1 MAYALFWSMFGW
13 TMLRRREWA
22 LPLLFCAMSFGA
34 FSVLP
39 PAATGGITILPRT
52 LCAVALLAVV
62 LLERDG
68 LSRAW
73 TFMTDPRRLGLLTA
87 FMVMAVIISLFM
99 PRLFAGHVTIMG
111 LNSTQPELLK
121 PSMTIYTQIIY
132 LTASYC
138 VALAVSLIG
147 TTPEG
152 RRTIANA
159 VILGTLCAV
168 FTGVL
173 DVATHG
179 TNLLAPFR
187 TATYRLL
194 LVGEI
199 LGSSR
204 IVGLMPEASAY
215 GGLCAGFGT
224 AAYFIGRVI
233 PAEGWWGKL
242 ARIAP
247 FMALGMAA
255 LSTSSSAY
263 LGLGMFCV
271 VAGLDWVIRF
281 MRATEPQERRTLF
294 RECAIVVTL
303 LFVVGLVALLNSKA
317 FAPAYRMIDLMVF
330 HKSQSASYIERS
342 TWNLVSLRALAETY
356 WLGVGVGSTRSS
368 SWPVALVSG
377 TGVLGGALMAAFLLR
392 FLSAS
397 TSKDADRVSRQIL
410 YGAKLSWLVVFIPG
424 AVSSPSVDFGAMSAS
439 LFGMAAAVMGTDGV
453 RAIRDRRRKPL
464 ARRDIRQPLAR
475 TGA

>member
-52 LCAVALLAVV
+52 LCAVALLAA
-62 LLERDG
+62 LLVDRDG
-68 LSRAW
+68 WSKAW
-73 TFMTDPRRLGLLTA
+73 ASMADPRRLGLLTA
-87 FMVMAVIISLFM
+87 FMVLAVVISLFM

-111 LNSTQPELLK
+111 LNSAQPELLQ
-121 PSMTIYTQIIY
+121 PSTTIYTQIIY

-159 VILGTLCAV
+159 VIIGTLCAV
-168 FTGVL
+168 LTGVL

-233 PAEGWWGKL
+233 PADGWWGKL
-242 ARIAP
+242 ARVAP
-247 FMALGMAA
+247 FLALGMAA

-271 VAGLDWVIRF
+271 VATLDWVIRF
-281 MRATEPQERRTLF
+281 LRATGQDERRVLF
-294 RECAIVVTL
+294 REFAIVLTML
-303 LFVVGLVALLNSKA
+303 LVVGLVALLNSKA

-330 HKSQSASYIERS
+330 QKSQSASYIERS
-342 TWNLVSLRALAETY
+342 TWNTVSLRALAQTW

-377 TGVLGGALMAAFLLR
+377 TGLLGGALMAAFLLR

-397 TSKDADRVSRQIL
+397 TSKDADRPSRQIL

-424 AVSSPSVDFGAMSAS
+424 AVSSPSVDFGTMSAS
-439 LFGMAAAVMGTDGV
+439 LFGMAAAVMGIDGV
-453 RAIRDRRRKPL
+453 RTIQDRRRKPL
-464 ARRDIRQPLAR
+464 ARRDVRQPLVR
-475 TGA
+475 KGA